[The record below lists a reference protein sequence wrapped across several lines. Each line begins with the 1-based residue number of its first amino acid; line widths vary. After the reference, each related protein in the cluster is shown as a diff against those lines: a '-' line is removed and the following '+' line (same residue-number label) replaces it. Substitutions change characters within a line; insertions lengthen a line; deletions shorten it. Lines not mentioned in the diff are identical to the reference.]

1 MEIQI
6 SKKFTL
12 PGLLRFSIP
21 AIVMLI
27 LSSVYTTVDG
37 IFVSRFVGSDALS
50 ALNIVLPLEYFVY
63 GVAVMFASGGTAVI
77 GRKLGE
83 GKLEEA
89 KDNFTLI
96 TLAAVCLGILL
107 TLTVQ
112 LGFTSIVRMLGA
124 SDRLLPLCG
133 AYGSVLFAFIV
144 LHIVQVMYN
153 TFFVTAGKPTL
164 ALSVTVICGL
174 MNICLD
180 YLFIVVFRMGIAGAA
195 WGTVISRAFGGIFP
209 LVYFLADR
217 KGLCYVRP
225 HMDVPML
232 LRSMANGSSEMV
244 ANLAMAVTT
253 FLFNVSM
260 MRMAGEDGVAAVSI
274 ILYAQYIFT
283 AIFFGF
289 STGAAPVISY
299 NYGSGDTGYL
309 KKLFRYCVWIIGG
322 STLLMIGTVL
332 LTAQPLIAVFAE
344 KGSRVYVLTYHGY
357 LIFIWNFVFAGY
369 NIFASALFSAFSNG
383 LVSAVISFLR
393 TLVFIVIAVLTLP
406 VFWGIDGLWLAVPI
420 AEALTFAVAAF
431 CLIRYGKHTYHYL

>member
-299 NYGSGDTGYL
+299 NYGSGDTKYL
-309 KKLFRYCVWIIGG
+309 KKLFRYCLWIIGG

-344 KGSRVYVLTYHGY
+344 KGSSVYVLTYHGY

-420 AEALTFAVAAF
+420 AEALTFVVAVF

>member
-124 SDRLLPLCG
+124 SDRLLPLCE

-299 NYGSGDTGYL
+299 NYGSGDTKYL
-309 KKLFRYCVWIIGG
+309 KKLFRYCLWIIGG

-344 KGSRVYVLTYHGY
+344 KGSSVYVLTYHGY

-420 AEALTFAVAAF
+420 AEALTFVVAVF

>member
-124 SDRLLPLCG
+124 SDRLLPFCG

-299 NYGSGDTGYL
+299 NYGSGDTKYL
-309 KKLFRYCVWIIGG
+309 KKLFRYCLWIIGG

-344 KGSRVYVLTYHGY
+344 KGSSVYVLTYHGY

-420 AEALTFAVAAF
+420 AEALTFVVAVF